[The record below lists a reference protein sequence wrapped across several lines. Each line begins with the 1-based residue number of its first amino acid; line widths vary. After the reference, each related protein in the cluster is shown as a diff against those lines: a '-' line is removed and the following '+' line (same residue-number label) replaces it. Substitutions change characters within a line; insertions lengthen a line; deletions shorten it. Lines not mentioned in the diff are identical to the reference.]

1 MCASLAIFSSSAA
14 CNTCTT
20 ISMSRT
26 SELAKSLEGKQK
38 EFVGRVIPLRLPC
51 QALFAELEL
60 LEFMIYII
68 NYIQVNSDCM
78 QWSLARPKRPG
89 QRGMQRQQQPVS
101 GHCSSSGQGPT
112 LP

>member
-1 MCASLAIFSSSAA
+1 
-14 CNTCTT
+14 
-20 ISMSRT
+20 MSRT
-26 SELAKSLEGKQK
+26 SDLARSLEGKQK
-38 EFVGRVIPLRLPC
+38 DFVGRVIPLLLPC

-60 LEFMIYII
+60 LEFMI
-68 NYIQVNSDCM
+68 YIQVNSDCM

-112 LP
+112 LALALCYGNDGPQGW